1 MDQKTILSLSPSVN
15 ALRLREAT
23 LRSGGLNVF
32 SVQSGIQ
39 ARFEIEMGRCGVF
52 LLCYRSSIQDAW
64 ISSPKC
70 PLLLIGEKRISIL
83 CEQLA
88 ASEDKSR
95 VQQIAAELAH
105 VIGVKARVIR
115 TRQVI
120 EATSTRIR
128 KSNFV
133 KRWTAQSHYYR
144 DSHAV
149 PICSRCPSGRVHNL
163 RLQTL

>member
-1 MDQKTILSLSPSVN
+1 MCSQCKVVFKLVLKLRWADAESFCFAIAHRFRMRGFRLQNVHCCSL
-15 ALRLREAT
+15 
-23 LRSGGLNVF
+23 
-32 SVQSGIQ
+32 
-39 ARFEIEMGRCGVF
+39 
-52 LLCYRSSIQDAW
+52 
-64 ISSPKC
+64 
-70 PLLLIGEKRISIL
+70 EKRISIL